1 MLESLKKKT
10 LLGNLWCIIVL
21 GIVTAALGVVFGSGI
36 VKMLAG
42 PAYFDPLDDHEDILS
57 LQGQYITM
65 DVDTLIDYY
74 AETVRSE
81 SGKRDEVSAR
91 EYIMPIN
98 TPDATIYIGLE
109 VPASKIDDA
118 EAVVDDTARMLD
130 DEDGNYEWDGSYV
143 TVRGTLKRMDD
154 ETKQLWEDYFID
166 AGFSYDDI
174 GLEDGC
180 TFLPL
185 VLTDDE
191 IDGSDTFVLGFMG
204 IVILLVLALLIWF
217 VVRSL
222 TGGFQKQIRNYI
234 KASDDP
240 QATEQALD
248 RFYEDTMQDG
258 RVRMSRSWLMYDKG
272 GNSWVLAGDD
282 VVWAYQY
289 TVRHKAYGILTVRKE
304 LMVRVFGAKEKRA
317 CHDIYVRNEDEAQEI
332 LQQMARTY
340 PDALIGYDQDIERK
354 YRANPAAFHQAVIT
368 ARHAPAA
375 PAAEP
380 TEPAQEPESKPLYTE
395 SKNCPMALDAI
406 GQFFGQNLL
415 LRFFFGFLRKRNH
428 LAVRFLAQV
437 VLDLAGVLGGS
448 LRVNAQRDEE
458 RRQLAV
464 AAIDALGNF
473 HARRFQLNKTV
484 GIHRNI
490 AVLTQVFHGDTDAR
504 LGKAHRHRN
513 IDRAHRTLL
522 FLQHQN
528 FFEII
533 LCGFVNIHG
542 RSPLPN

>member
-258 RVRMSRSWLMYDKG
+258 KVRMSRSWLMYDKG

-289 TVRHKAYGILTVRKE
+289 TVRKYKKE
-304 LMVRVFGAKEKRA
+304 RESHAKENICLGNEHGGSGDDYLHRMHTEQQHIQRHGQRNSTDDHA
-317 CHDIYVRNEDEAQEI
+317 GGNRRLGQQPESFCGAVRNCRRDHRCRRP
-332 LQQMARTY
+332 L
-340 PDALIGYDQDIERK
+340 
-354 YRANPAAFHQAVIT
+354 
-368 ARHAPAA
+368 RH
-375 PAAEP
+375 
-380 TEPAQEPESKPLYTE
+380 L
-395 SKNCPMALDAI
+395 
-406 GQFFGQNLL
+406 
-415 LRFFFGFLRKRNH
+415 
-428 LAVRFLAQV
+428 
-437 VLDLAGVLGGS
+437 
-448 LRVNAQRDEE
+448 
-458 RRQLAV
+458 
-464 AAIDALGNF
+464 
-473 HARRFQLNKTV
+473 
-484 GIHRNI
+484 
-490 AVLTQVFHGDTDAR
+490 
-504 LGKAHRHRN
+504 
-513 IDRAHRTLL
+513 
-522 FLQHQN
+522 
-528 FFEII
+528 
-533 LCGFVNIHG
+533 
-542 RSPLPN
+542 

>member
-21 GIVTAALGVVFGSGI
+21 GIVTAALGVVFGPGI

-42 PAYFDPLDDHEDILS
+42 PAYFEPLDDHEDILS

-65 DVDTLIDYY
+65 DVDTLIDHY

-130 DEDGNYEWDGSYV
+130 DEDGSYEWDGSYV

-222 TGGFQKQIRNYI
+222 TGGFQKQIRRYI
-234 KASDDP
+234 AATADP
-240 QATEQALD
+240 EGTEQALD

-258 RVRMSRSWLMYDKG
+258 KVRMSRSWLMYDKG

-289 TVRHKAYGILTVRKE
+289 TVRHKAYGILTVNKE

-354 YRANPAAFHQAVIT
+354 YHANPAAFHQAVIT
-368 ARHAPAA
+368 ARHAPVA
-375 PAAEP
+375 PAQPAE
-380 TEPAQEPESKPLYTE
+380 AQAGVTGEPESKPLYT
-395 SKNCPMALDAI
+395 
-406 GQFFGQNLL
+406 
-415 LRFFFGFLRKRNH
+415 
-428 LAVRFLAQV
+428 
-437 VLDLAGVLGGS
+437 
-448 LRVNAQRDEE
+448 
-458 RRQLAV
+458 
-464 AAIDALGNF
+464 
-473 HARRFQLNKTV
+473 
-484 GIHRNI
+484 
-490 AVLTQVFHGDTDAR
+490 
-504 LGKAHRHRN
+504 
-513 IDRAHRTLL
+513 
-522 FLQHQN
+522 
-528 FFEII
+528 
-533 LCGFVNIHG
+533 
-542 RSPLPN
+542 

>member
-21 GIVTAALGVVFGSGI
+21 GIVTAALGVVFGPGI

-42 PAYFDPLDDHEDILS
+42 PAYFEPLDDHEDILS

-74 AETVRSE
+74 AETVSSE

-130 DEDGNYEWDGSYV
+130 DEDGSYEWDGSYV

-204 IVILLVLALLIWF
+204 IVMLLVLALLIC
-217 VVRSL
+217 
-222 TGGFQKQIRNYI
+222 FQKQIRRYI
-234 KASDDP
+234 AATADP
-240 QATEQALD
+240 EGTEQALD

-258 RVRMSRSWLMYDKG
+258 KVRMSRSWLMYVHGRD
-272 GNSWVLAGDD
+272 SWVLAGDD

-289 TVRHKAYGILTVRKE
+289 TVRHKAYGILTVGKE
-304 LMVRVFGAKEKRA
+304 MMVRVYGATEKNA
-317 CHDIYVRNEDEAQEI
+317 CHDISVKNEDEAQEI
-332 LQQMARTY
+332 LRQMQSTY
-340 PDALIGYDQDIERK
+340 PDAMIGYDAEIEKR
-354 YRANPAAFHQAVIT
+354 YHANPVTFHQEVAA
-368 ARHAPAA
+368 ARRQPAAA

-380 TEPAQEPESKPLYTE
+380 TEPAQEPESKPLY
-395 SKNCPMALDAI
+395 
-406 GQFFGQNLL
+406 
-415 LRFFFGFLRKRNH
+415 
-428 LAVRFLAQV
+428 
-437 VLDLAGVLGGS
+437 
-448 LRVNAQRDEE
+448 
-458 RRQLAV
+458 
-464 AAIDALGNF
+464 
-473 HARRFQLNKTV
+473 
-484 GIHRNI
+484 
-490 AVLTQVFHGDTDAR
+490 
-504 LGKAHRHRN
+504 
-513 IDRAHRTLL
+513 
-522 FLQHQN
+522 
-528 FFEII
+528 
-533 LCGFVNIHG
+533 
-542 RSPLPN
+542 